1 MKVIEVVKVLRLCK
15 VDVLLLEVLKRLLG
29 ALIKKLIAI
38 RRTVRNMAERLKTE
52 QANKQP

>member
-1 MKVIEVVKVLRLCK
+1 MKVIEVVKVLRLYK

-38 RRTVRNMAERLKTE
+38 RRTVRDMAERLKTE
-52 QANKQP
+52 RANKQP

>member
-1 MKVIEVVKVLRLCK
+1 MKVNEVVKVLRLYK

-38 RRTVRNMAERLKTE
+38 RRTVRMMAERLKT
-52 QANKQP
+52 QRAYKQP